1 MADSR
6 SRARVTL
13 ADVAAEAG
21 VSPMTVSNVVNER
34 PGVSEATRRRVLA
47 VASEMGYVPNLS
59 ARGLARGRTNL
70 VGVLTHDLTSQY
82 ALEIV
87 RGIADELAAAELE
100 ALISATYQNSA
111 REQERLA
118 FLTQDLV
125 DGLIL
130 IAPVL
135 EPATLELIQNR
146 SRPTVVI
153 DPRRIDIDLPRITVD
168 NYHGTRAAT
177 EHLIQLGHTRIAYIA
192 GDPDFDSSSSRLRG
206 YHDALRVAG
215 MGVDDRLIVQGD
227 FSRASGAHLAEA
239 LLAKEQPTAIV
250 AAADVMALGAIDA
263 ARAAGVGVPADVSV
277 VGFDDIPQAEES
289 FPKLTTVR
297 QPLHE
302 MGQTGARMLLSL
314 IEGKRPL
321 LEHVEFATTL
331 VVRATTAAP
340 PLQAR

>member
-1 MADSR
+1 MVDAR

-34 PGVSEATRRRVLA
+34 PGVSEATRKRVLE
-47 VASEMGYVPNLS
+47 VASAMGYVPNLS

-70 VGVLTHDLTSQY
+70 VGVVTHDLTSQY

-111 REQERLA
+111 RERERVA
-118 FLTQDLV
+118 FLTQDIV

-135 EPATLELIQNR
+135 EPETLEVLQSRN
-146 SRPTVVI
+146 RPTVVI
-153 DPRRIDIDLPRITVD
+153 DPRRIDIDLPRVTAD

-177 EHLIQLGHTRIAYIA
+177 EHLIELGHRRIAYIA
-192 GDPDFDSSSSRLRG
+192 GDPDFDSSSNRLRG
-206 YHDALRVAG
+206 YYDALRLAG
-215 MGVDDRLIVQGD
+215 IEVDDRLIVQGD

-321 LEHVEFATTL
+321 LENVEFATTL

-340 PLQAR
+340 PPQAP

>member
-1 MADSR
+1 MVDAR

-34 PGVSEATRRRVLA
+34 PGVSEATRKRVLE
-47 VASEMGYVPNLS
+47 VASAMGYVPNLS

-70 VGVLTHDLTSQY
+70 VGVVTHDLTSQY

-87 RGIADELAAAELE
+87 RGIADELAVAELE

-111 REQERLA
+111 RERERVA
-118 FLTQDLV
+118 FLTQDIV
-125 DGLIL
+125 DGLIM

-135 EPATLELIQNR
+135 EPETLELLQSRN
-146 SRPTVVI
+146 RPTVVV
-153 DPRRIDIDLPRITVD
+153 DPRRIDIDLPRVTAD

-177 EHLIQLGHTRIAYIA
+177 EHLIELGHTRIAYIA
-192 GDPDFDSSSSRLRG
+192 GDPDFDSSSNRLRG
-206 YHDALRVAG
+206 YNDALRIAG
-215 MGVDDRLIVQGD
+215 IDVDERLIVQGD
-227 FSRASGAHLAEA
+227 FSRASGAHLAA
-239 LLAKEQPTAIV
+239 GLLADDSPTAII

-263 ARAAGVGVPADVSV
+263 ARAAGLRVPTDVSV

-314 IEGKRPL
+314 IDGKRPL
-321 LEHVEFATTL
+321 LEHVEFPTSL
-331 VVRATTAAP
+331 VKRATTTAP
-340 PLQAR
+340 GSTA

>member
-1 MADSR
+1 MVDAR

-34 PGVSEATRRRVLA
+34 PGVSEATRKRVLE
-47 VASEMGYVPNLS
+47 VASAMGYVPNLS

-70 VGVLTHDLTSQY
+70 VGVVTHDLTSQY

-111 REQERLA
+111 RERERVA
-118 FLTQDLV
+118 FLTQDIV

-135 EPATLELIQNR
+135 EPETLEVLQSR
-146 SRPTVVI
+146 DRPTVVI
-153 DPRRIDIDLPRITVD
+153 DPRRIDIDLPRVTAD

-177 EHLIQLGHTRIAYIA
+177 EHLIELGHRRIAYIA
-192 GDPDFDSSSSRLRG
+192 GDPDFDSSSNRLRG
-206 YHDALRVAG
+206 YYDALRLAG
-215 MGVDDRLIVQGD
+215 IEVDDRLIVQGD

-239 LLAKEQPTAIV
+239 LLANDPPTALV

-263 ARAAGVGVPADVSV
+263 ARAAGLRVPSDLSV

-289 FPKLTTVR
+289 YPKLTTVR

-314 IEGKRPL
+314 IDGKRPL
-321 LEHVEFATTL
+321 LEHVEFPTSL
-331 VVRATTAAP
+331 VKRATTTAP
-340 PLQAR
+340 GSTA

>member
-1 MADSR
+1 MVDVRSR
-6 SRARVTL
+6 SRVTL

-34 PGVSEATRRRVLA
+34 PGVSEATRKRVLE
-47 VASEMGYVPNLS
+47 VASQMGYVPNLS

-87 RGIADELAAAELE
+87 RGIADELAVAELE

-111 REQERLA
+111 RERERVA
-118 FLTQDLV
+118 FLTQDIV

-135 EPATLELIQNR
+135 EPETFELLQSR
-146 SRPTVVI
+146 KRPTVVI
-153 DPRRIDIDLPRITVD
+153 DPRRIDVDLPRVTAD

-177 EHLIQLGHTRIAYIA
+177 EHLLELGHTRIAYIA
-192 GDPDFDSSSSRLRG
+192 GDPDFDSSSNRLRG
-206 YHDALRVAG
+206 YHDALRIAG
-215 MGVDDRLIVQGD
+215 IDIDDRLIVQGD
-227 FSRASGAHLAEA
+227 FSRASGTHLAA
-239 LLAKEQPTAIV
+239 TLLADDRPTAII

-263 ARAAGVGVPADVSV
+263 ARAAGLRVPTDVSV

-289 FPKLTTVR
+289 FPKLTTVS

-314 IEGKRPL
+314 IDGKRPL
-321 LEHVEFATTL
+321 LEHVEFPTRL
-331 VVRATTAAP
+331 VRRATTAAP
-340 PLQAR
+340 RSAA